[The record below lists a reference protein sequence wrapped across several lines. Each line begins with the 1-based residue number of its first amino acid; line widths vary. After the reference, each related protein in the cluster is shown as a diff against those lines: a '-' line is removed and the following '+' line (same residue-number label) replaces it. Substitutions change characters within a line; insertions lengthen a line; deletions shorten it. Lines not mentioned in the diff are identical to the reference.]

1 VGSLCSASI
10 EESVGES
17 RLTDGIMGRQRGAS
31 GGVVRGRQGGRDE
44 VAALQG
50 GGMVVVGKP
59 VSLWGDVF
67 GFHSVMVGP
76 TGQGVSSCPF

>member
-1 VGSLCSASI
+1 
-10 EESVGES
+10 
-17 RLTDGIMGRQRGAS
+17 MGRQRGAS

-50 GGMVVVGKP
+50 MVVVGKP

-67 GFHSVMVGP
+67 GFHSVMVEP
-76 TGQGVSSCPF
+76 TGQAVSYCPFWMFSSS